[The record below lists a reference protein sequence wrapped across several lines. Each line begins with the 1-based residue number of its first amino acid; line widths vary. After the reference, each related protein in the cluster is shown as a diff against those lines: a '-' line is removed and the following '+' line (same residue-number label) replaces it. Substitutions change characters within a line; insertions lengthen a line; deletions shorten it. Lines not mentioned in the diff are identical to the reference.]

1 MGVMKNEAP
10 ITTIRMNFIT
20 ASDLMLF
27 SLALEQG
34 TSGDNSYAWV
44 GEVLV
49 NFIPQIPWFSYS
61 FLHYFPDSAMVGY
74 SEFRMEKVDE
84 VDEAGKPW

>member
-1 MGVMKNEAP
+1 
-10 ITTIRMNFIT
+10 MNFIT

-34 TSGDNSYAWV
+34 ASGDNSYAWV

-61 FLHYFPDSAMVGY
+61 FLHHIPDSAMAGY
-74 SEFRMEKVDE
+74 SEFRMEKWMKLVSPGKSPKTVDFF
-84 VDEAGKPW
+84 VDTKW